1 MTKMSGKKSKYL
13 ETLRGFWGGIKRIF
27 YHLLRTFSY
36 QKLSHS
42 WECVFKSISS
52 YSKSL
57 LNLAKWLKSSV
68 ETRIEMLWLK
78 WSVMFNSTIIWD
90 GKFRW
95 YTKISEMMMLY
106 LPLIHKCINLRTPMC
121 IYQFCPS
128 CFGVCFTMS
137 MSFFLM
143 SFRYFNFFSE
153 HIWISNTCQFV
164 VEFLNVSRHDCL
176 FLLAN
181 KDYFLLESLI

>member
-1 MTKMSGKKSKYL
+1 MTKNSQLKPELKCYDSSAQWCLTQQVSGD
-13 ETLRGFWGGIKRIF
+13 G
-27 YHLLRTFSY
+27 TFR
-36 QKLSHS
+36 L
-42 WECVFKSISS
+42 
-52 YSKSL
+52 
-57 LNLAKWLKSSV
+57 
-68 ETRIEMLWLK
+68 
-78 WSVMFNSTIIWD
+78 
-90 GKFRW
+90 
-95 YTKISEMMMLY
+95 YTKIFKILMPY